1 MHKDYCAD
9 ALCVWE
15 FRVRIG
21 TESWGAPE
29 NGTSEMKFS
38 LPTYALRRPITVFML
53 VFAVLTLGAVV
64 WPRIPREFMI
74 DMDFPVLRCTIPYP
88 SATPEQVERDIA
100 IPAEGRFRTVPGLRH
115 IQTQCSANGCN
126 LEMLFDWGAGM
137 SQALSDVRDRVERL
151 RPDLPDDVDRIYV
164 SRSGS
169 DTQPMLSFTIFSEGE
184 DRDLAHWVHTQ
195 LKPRLARLDGVAE
208 VDIWGADPGTVYVE
222 FDQDALRA
230 ANLSLYEVV
239 QRLRKDQVDLA
250 AGRLRDGNTVH
261 PVRVVSDVTSL
272 NDLRNTVVGP
282 NALQLKHVATVSWAG
297 PVVGF
302 RHTIDG
308 RTGVFVRI
316 LKDSDA
322 NTIETCAAVK
332 GELDR
337 LHADPVARDM
347 DVFIF
352 EDQSRDMLNAI
363 DMLTVAGLNG
373 GGLALLILFAFVR
386 RVRATLVVAVSV
398 PISTVI
404 GLIAMYFT
412 GMSLNAVTLAAM
424 IICLGM
430 LVDNSI
436 VVMENILRYRELGYG
451 PWESARLGA
460 NEVSLAI
467 TTATLTTGVV
477 FFPVFYIDTGEL
489 SIYMRQFALP
499 VTVALVASLV
509 VSLTLIPLVLGRLTA
524 RARERAGLAKTILDA
539 ARLPAGAHTFRQVWD
554 RVTGALPRVSVAN
567 AYQTGLNWLL
577 HRRLVA
583 VLGLTGLMA
592 VTAWIPMQRVGART
606 LPRVDVRMVQ
616 VNVSFDQTYDWSMAQ
631 TVFDAIESVLNR
643 QRIDLGIRNL
653 YVSAGSSGGR
663 IRAYLVESDKSLGG
677 QPARYTT
684 EDVRR
689 ILETQLPR
697 LIPGGE
703 VRIKLVEADTGG
715 GSTVTLQMRG
725 EDATLLKQ
733 YATRFTQL
741 ASDLPDVNDVML
753 DTERDTDEIQL
764 VVDNIMA
771 ERAGVSPFLIA
782 QTVDFALRGTRLFY
796 LKREGKEVPVMAG
809 FGAEDRRSVGD
820 LENVA
825 VLSESG
831 DLVPLAGLVTR
842 IKAGTPRAI
851 QRVDGRNVINILVEV
866 DTQKLSAVKSN
877 LDQLIGAF
885 HLPAGYD
892 IVEGEHLAQLEVN
905 AENYTIAL
913 ILAIILIYV
922 VMGALFESY
931 LLPLSILTSVPL
943 AFVGVYWAMYLAD
956 IPVDV
961 ISMIGG
967 ILMCGIVVNN
977 GIVLV
982 DHINRQRSIDERNA
996 AVVSACGD
1004 RFRPVMMT
1012 SLTTILACI
1021 PLALGSHVADV
1032 GLSSVGWTLIGGLT
1046 SGTAL
1051 TLFVVPVFYTIV
1063 EDMRNWFLRYFASI
1077 AALFQR
1083 PVTG

>member
-1 MHKDYCAD
+1 
-9 ALCVWE
+9 
-15 FRVRIG
+15 
-21 TESWGAPE
+21 
-29 NGTSEMKFS
+29 MKFS
-38 LPTYALRRPITVFML
+38 LPTYALRRPVTVFML
-53 VFAVLTLGAVV
+53 VLAVLTLGAVV

-74 DMDFPVLRCTIPYP
+74 DMDFPVLRCSIPYP
-88 SATPEQVERDIA
+88 SASPEQVERDIA
-100 IPAEGRFRTVPGLRH
+100 VPAEGRFRTVPGLRH
-115 IQTQCSANGCN
+115 IQSQCSSSGCSV
-126 LEMLFDWGAGM
+126 EMLFDWGADM

-151 RPDLPDDVDRIYV
+151 RADLPDDVDQIFV
-164 SRSGS
+164 TRSGS
-169 DTQPMLSFTIFSEGE
+169 DTQPLLYFTIFSEGE

-195 LKPRLARLDGVAE
+195 LKPRLARLEGVAE
-208 VDIWGADPGTVYVE
+208 VDVWGADPGTVYVE
-222 FDQDALRA
+222 FDQDALSA
-230 ANLSLYEVV
+230 AKLSLYDVI
-239 QRLRKDQVDLA
+239 QRLRKDNVDLV
-250 AGRLRDGNTVH
+250 AGRLYEGNSVH
-261 PVRVVSDVTSL
+261 PVRVLSDVTSL
-272 NDLRNTVVGP
+272 EALRDTVVGP
-282 NALQLKHVATVSWAG
+282 NGLQLKYVATVSWAG

-302 RHTIDG
+302 RNTIDG
-308 RTGVFVRI
+308 RKGVFVRI
-316 LKDSDA
+316 LKNSDA

-332 GELDR
+332 AELER
-337 LHADPVARDM
+337 LRIDPAARNM

-352 EDQSRDMLNAI
+352 EDQSRDMLAAI
-363 DMLTVAGLNG
+363 DMLTTAGLNG
-373 GGLALLILFAFVR
+373 GALALLILYVFVR
-386 RVRATLVVAVSV
+386 RLRATLVVAVSV
-398 PISTVI
+398 PISTLI

-436 VVMENILRYRELGYG
+436 VVMENVLRYRELGYG

-460 NEVSLAI
+460 DEVSLAI

-499 VTVALVASLV
+499 VTVALGASLI

-524 RARERAGLAKTILDA
+524 RTRERAGHAKPVPDA
-539 ARLPAGAHTFRQVWD
+539 ARLPAGAHVFRHVWE
-554 RVTGALPRVSVAN
+554 RAAGLLPRISVVG
-567 AYQTGLNWLL
+567 AYQRGLNWLL

-583 VLGLTGLMA
+583 VAGLAVLIA
-592 VTAWIPMQRVGART
+592 VTAWIPFQRVGART

-616 VNVSFDQTYDWSMAQ
+616 VNVSFDQTYDWSMAER
-631 TVFDAIESVLNR
+631 VFDAIESVLDR
-643 QRIDLGIRNL
+643 QRIDLGIRNVH
-653 YVSAGSSGGR
+653 VSAGSSGGR
-663 IRAYLVESDKSLGG
+663 IRAYLVEPEHSQGERT
-677 QPARYTT
+677 AHYTT
-684 EDVRR
+684 EDVRN
-689 ILETQLPR
+689 ILEAQLPR

-703 VRIKLVEADTGG
+703 VHIKLVETDTGG

-725 EDATLLKQ
+725 EDAALLKQ
-733 YATRFTQL
+733 YATRFVQL
-741 ASDLPDVNDVML
+741 ASDLPNVNDVML
-753 DTERDTDEIQL
+753 DSERETDEIQL
-764 VVDNIMA
+764 VVDEIMA
-771 ERAGVSPFLIA
+771 ARSGVSPFTIA

-796 LKREGKEVPVMAG
+796 LKQDDKEVPVMAG
-809 FGAEDRRSVGD
+809 FGEEDRRTVGD
-820 LENVA
+820 LDNVA
-825 VLSESG
+825 VLSDSG

-842 IKAGTPRAI
+842 VKADTPRTI
-851 QRVDGRNVINILVEV
+851 RRVDGRNVIAILVDV
-866 DTQKLSAVKSN
+866 DTPNLSVVKSD
-877 LDQLIGAF
+877 LDELIGAF
-885 HLPAGYD
+885 HLPGGYD
-892 IVEGEHLAQLEVN
+892 IVEGQRLAQLEVN

-982 DHINRQRSIDERNA
+982 DHINRQRNRGESLA

-1012 SLTTILACI
+1012 SLTTILACF

-1063 EDMRNWFLRYFASI
+1063 EDVRKWLLRYAASI
-1077 AALFQR
+1077 AALFHR
-1083 PVTG
+1083 PVAE